1 MNPLVQVLPTGVYL
15 GTPPPDAA
23 VVERSPV
30 SVEVRRRVAREVEVD
45 TRDVHPHH
53 APHSFAQLRDNL
65 HQLEPGKPRVGDL
78 PEVAAQQ
85 SFILRIGQLVMN
97 GEIRQ
102 IEVEVAHSRI
112 FPVYDADARPIIDQ
126 VRLPEVIMA
135 GNECPSAAHRRLDLT
150 KPPTHRVNVTWDR
163 RGRLA
168 GHGQVLLERVERGER
183 TLERRPSMIT

>member
-30 SVEVRRRVAREVEVD
+30 AVEVRRRVAREVEVD

-53 APHSFAQLRDNL
+53 APHCFAQLRDNL

-97 GEIRQ
+97 AEIRQ
-102 IEVEVAHSRI
+102 IEVEVAHPRV
-112 FPVYDADARPIIDQ
+112 FPVYDADARAIIDQ

-135 GNECPSAAHRRLDLT
+135 GAEPPAAAHGGLDLT
-150 KPPTHRVNVTWDR
+150 ETPIDQVRV
-163 RGRLA
+163 
-168 GHGQVLLERVERGER
+168 
-183 TLERRPSMIT
+183 